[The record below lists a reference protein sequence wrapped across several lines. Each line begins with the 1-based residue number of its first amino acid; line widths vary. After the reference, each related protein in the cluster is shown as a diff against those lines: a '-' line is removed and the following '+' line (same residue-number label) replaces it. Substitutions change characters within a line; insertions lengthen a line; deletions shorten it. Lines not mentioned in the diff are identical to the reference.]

1 MSLWLSIFVIQTA
14 GDVIPVLSSDVVSIC
29 GKFIAQLKNKELSRN
44 KKMEM
49 TCGDTVAQWSV
60 ITKAFL

>member
-29 GKFIAQLKNKELSRN
+29 GKFIAQLKKQRI
-44 KKMEM
+44 KP
-49 TCGDTVAQWSV
+49 
-60 ITKAFL
+60 